1 MSAQKAE
8 INKRIIIALF
18 KAWEGGT
25 KQHVMDGYDLYLSK
39 DCVYENSGLP
49 PMTKEETMQFFFS
62 DPTSDEGIVKLVVDI
77 HEMDAVG
84 DMVWTERTDH
94 HYDKHGNDILTP
106 RICGLFKLKGGKI
119 IRWADYF
126 DPRPMLDL
134 FEGRVS
140 AEAAE

>member
-1 MSAQKAE
+1 MSNQKAE
-8 INKRIIIALF
+8 INKRIVLALF

-25 KQHVMDGYDLYLSK
+25 KRHVMEGYDLYLSK
-39 DCVYENSGLP
+39 DCIYENSGLP
-49 PMTKEETMQFFFS
+49 PMTKEETMQFFFA
-62 DPTSDEGIVKLVVDI
+62 DPDTDDGIVKLVVDI

-94 HYDKHGNDILTP
+94 HYDKGGNDILTP

-134 FEGRVS
+134 FEGRTS